1 MQVYVDAPH
10 LSSGE
15 LPADLPAALVN
26 GRPTYEWWN
35 AQRVHSSKLK
45 SYVCDVSGSSESQ
58 DPAQYGEAFR

>member
-1 MQVYVDAPH
+1 MPGGMTLQIIQKPSHMQVYVDAPH

-35 AQRVHSSKLK
+35 AQRARSFLHRLTLHLE
-45 SYVCDVSGSSESQ
+45 CM
-58 DPAQYGEAFR
+58 